1 MPDIIRPGILRL
13 GRKGDAMACDGC
25 RGGNEI
31 DFDFTMAF
39 QPIVDIKAQRVWGY
53 EALVRG
59 MAGEPAPSVLSRVT
73 EKTRYSFD
81 QQCRVKA
88 IQLAAGL
95 MPSDC
100 ILSINFMPNAVYE
113 PRACIR
119 TTLLA
124 AAQTGFEL
132 RRINFEF
139 TESERVNDPAHLQGI
154 IAEYQRQGFLTA
166 IDDFGAGY
174 AGLNL
179 LASFSPDI
187 VKIDM
192 DLVRNI
198 DSDFK
203 KRAIVR
209 GVVSI
214 CKDLGITILAE
225 GIETEGELHVLKDFG
240 INLFQGYLFARPA
253 LEAMPEVAFTEKLV
267 AAQ

>member
-1 MPDIIRPGILRL
+1 MS
-13 GRKGDAMACDGC
+13 CDGC

-39 QPIVDIKAQRVWGY
+39 QPIVDIKAQKIWGY

-59 MAGEPAPSVLSRVT
+59 ISGEPAPTVLSRVT
-73 EKTRYSFD
+73 DQTKYSFD
-81 QQCRVKA
+81 QRCRVKA
-88 IQLAAGL
+88 IELAARL

-119 TTLLA
+119 TTLVA
-124 AAQTGFEL
+124 AAQTGFDL

-139 TESERVNDPAHLQGI
+139 TESERVTDPAHLQGI

-179 LASFSPDI
+179 LASFTPDI

-192 DLVRNI
+192 GLVRDI
-198 DSDFK
+198 DSDFT

-209 GVVSI
+209 GVASI
-214 CKDLGITILAE
+214 CHDLGIAMLAE

-240 INLFQGYLFARPA
+240 INLLQGYLFARPE
-253 LEAMPEVAFTEKLV
+253 LETMPKVTFSETLV